1 MTFFGLKEGHDLENR
16 AGHPHKEFRGVL
28 SGTVS
33 DLSAVNCLKCE
44 EATGRKV
51 SRERCP
57 ADLNDALKIISA
69 NLN

>member
-1 MTFFGLKEGHDLENR
+1 MTFFGLKEGQDLENR

-51 SRERCP
+51 SR
-57 ADLNDALKIISA
+57 
-69 NLN
+69 

>member
-16 AGHPHKEFRGVL
+16 AGHPHKEFRRVL
-28 SGTVS
+28 SETVS

-51 SRERCP
+51 SR
-57 ADLNDALKIISA
+57 
-69 NLN
+69 

>member
-33 DLSAVNCLKCE
+33 DLSAVNCLKVKRLP
-44 EATGRKV
+44 A
-51 SRERCP
+51 ERSQ
-57 ADLNDALKIISA
+57 DSDVQQI
-69 NLN
+69 